1 MLSVSHLVFECPPSL
16 AEGQDYLS
24 RRRSV
29 SRINCFETLH
39 AKGWQRGTAV
49 NVYCR
54 LLIDFFFKIL
64 PSRIYLSFLVC
75 FFSNS
80 QKNSATKMCYVIP
93 PPVLYNSSLKRPS
106 EAGRVTDFYM
116 RVLSPVLPSDS
127 TQRSS
132 CLMTENQI
140 HVVLKKR
147 YIVPLAFPLSL
158 NRKSVI
164 SDDRGRC
171 ALDRFTKTFFRN
183 FQNIRAVL
191 CYILIDK
198 RMLEKAFCSNIAPSL
213 SSGNHLFYRVEY
225 MGRGCP
231 CQVVAINFDWSELG
245 A

>member
-1 MLSVSHLVFECPPSL
+1 MPQL
-16 AEGQDYLS
+16 AEGQDDLS

-29 SRINCFETLH
+29 SRINCFETLN

-54 LLIDFFFKIL
+54 LFIEFFKV
-64 PSRIYLSFLVC
+64 SSFKDLSFISGLL
-75 FFSNS
+75 FSNS
-80 QKNSATKMCYVIP
+80 QKIAATKMCYIIP
-93 PPVLYNSSLKRPS
+93 PLVLYNSSLKRSS

-116 RVLSPVLPSDS
+116 RVLSPVLPADS

-171 ALDRFTKTFFRN
+171 A
-183 FQNIRAVL
+183 
-191 CYILIDK
+191 
-198 RMLEKAFCSNIAPSL
+198 
-213 SSGNHLFYRVEY
+213 
-225 MGRGCP
+225 GR
-231 CQVVAINFDWSELG
+231 E
-245 A
+245 